1 MEKKNCY
8 NLWNCFYILLSNII
22 SNFQEHQFSTG
33 SPNHNSLLMLEAE
46 DVLSKLEIS
55 CLGML
60 LCEIGFDSKAKIDDE
75 IYLSLQESIG

>member
-1 MEKKNCY
+1 M
-8 NLWNCFYILLSNII
+8 LSNII

>member
-1 MEKKNCY
+1 M
-8 NLWNCFYILLSNII
+8 L
-22 SNFQEHQFSTG
+22 
-33 SPNHNSLLMLEAE
+33 LEAE